1 MARQDPKKDVVIV
14 GLGWTGA
21 ILGMELA
28 EEGLEILALER
39 GPDQNTVPEFRYPH
53 MIDELS
59 YGERHKLML
68 RPRQSTVTIR
78 RTLAERAM
86 PMRKWGSFLLG
97 NGVGGAGTHWNG
109 QTWRPQPIEMQL
121 RSYIRDRWGEE
132 IIPEEMTIADYPV
145 TYDELEP
152 HFDRFERVAG
162 ISGIAGNLNG
172 EIQPGGNPYEGW
184 RSRPYPMP
192 PLPMTW
198 NGVKFAEAAQALG
211 YHPFPRPG
219 GNASTSYVNEYG
231 MQMGACNYCGFCER
245 YGCYQYSK
253 SSPQTTILAA
263 LFRKPNF
270 QYRTQAEVLRVET
283 APDGQTATGV
293 TWFDETAQ
301 EEVFQPADLVILAA
315 YQIETTRLM
324 LLSGIGEPYDPVA
337 NTGTTGKNYGY
348 QITGSTAMFFRDE
361 HFNPFIGSGVN
372 GVCIDDFGMNNL
384 DFGELGFIGGAYV
397 SSAQTNGQPI
407 RSMPLPSG
415 TPGWGAEW
423 KRAIAEW
430 YGHEMSIS
438 SHGSVMSYRGHYCD
452 LDPNYRDRHGRP
464 LLRITFDWHPND
476 LRLNQFLKDR
486 IEEIARSLRPDIMQS
501 SFKGLGARYDVRPYQ
516 TTHNTGG
523 SIMAA
528 TPEGGPLNRYLQAW
542 DKHNVFVMGAG
553 AFVQNTQYNPT
564 GLVGGLAYWAADA
577 IRRQYLPNPGPLVPE
592 G

>member
-39 GPDQNTVPEFRYPH
+39 GPGRETVPELRYPE

-68 RPRQSTVTIR
+68 SPRQSTVTIR
-78 RTLAERAM
+78 RNLQETAR

-97 NGVGGAGTHWNG
+97 NGVGGSGVHWNG
-109 QTWRPQPIEMQL
+109 QTWRPQPVEMQL
-121 RSYIRDRWGEE
+121 RSHIRENWGEE
-132 IIPEEMTIADYPV
+132 IIPEDMTIGDYPV

-152 HFDRFERVAG
+152 CFDRFERVAG
-162 ISGIAGNLNG
+162 ISGIAGNING
-172 EIQPGGNPYEGW
+172 EIREGGNPFEGR
-184 RSRPYPMP
+184 RSRDYPMP
-192 PLPMTW
+192 PLPLTW
-198 NGVKFAEAAQALG
+198 NGVKFSEAARAMG

-231 MQMGACNYCGFCER
+231 MQMGACNFCGFCER

-270 QYRTQAEVLRVET
+270 SHRSGAEVLRVEM
-283 APDGQTATGV
+283 APDRRSATGV
-293 TWFDETAQ
+293 TWFDEEAG
-301 EEVFQPADLVILAA
+301 EEVFQPADIVILAA
-315 YQIETTRLM
+315 YQIENTRLM
-324 LLSGIGEPYDPVA
+324 LLSGIGEPYDPVSG
-337 NTGTTGKNYGY
+337 TGTTGKNYAY
-348 QITGSTAMFFRDE
+348 QITGSTSLFFRDE
-361 HFNPFIGSGVN
+361 HFNPFVGSGVN
-372 GVCIDDFGMNNL
+372 GACIDDFGMNAI
-384 DFGELGFIGGAYV
+384 DFGAEGFIGGAYI

-407 RSMPLPSG
+407 RSMPLPDD
-415 TPGWGAEW
+415 TPQWGAGW
-423 KRAIAEW
+423 KSAIAEW

-438 SHGSVMSYRGHYCD
+438 HHGSVMSYRGHYCD
-452 LDPNYRDRHGRP
+452 LDPTYRDRHGRP
-464 LLRITFDWHPND
+464 LMRITFNWHPNE
-476 LRLNQFLKDR
+476 LRLNDFLRGK
-486 IEEIARSLRPDIMQS
+486 IETLAAAMQPDLVS
-501 SFKGLGARYDVRPYQ
+501 HSYKEEGAQYDVRPYQ

-523 SIMAA
+523 TIMAA

-542 DKHNVFVMGAG
+542 DKHNVFAMGAG

-577 IRRQYLPNPGPLVPE
+577 IRRQYLPNPGPLV
-592 G
+592 